1 MARPR
6 SNASAKEGPEPKPG
20 AESHAPYRVVVYEAG
35 PEADT
40 STLTLLSDEG
50 FDVVSCPSGETLI
63 EEVVQH
69 RPDAVVYALGPDC
82 GPDIGVL
89 QLMRRV
95 APTVP
100 LVLLATDGSLAVQRQ
115 LRDLRPIYYA
125 ILPVEPAELRDA
137 VYAAIARTNRF
148 AT

>member
-6 SNASAKEGPEPKPG
+6 SNASAKEGPEPRQG
-20 AESHAPYRVVVYEAG
+20 SESHAPYRVVVYEAA
-35 PEADT
+35 PEAD
-40 STLTLLSDEG
+40 SGTLSLLSDEG
-50 FDVVSCPSGETLI
+50 FDVVSCPSGEALI
-63 EEVVQH
+63 EEVVQQ
-69 RPDAVVYALGPDC
+69 RPDAVVYALGPEG
-82 GPDIGVL
+82 GPDFGVL

-95 APTVP
+95 APNLP

-137 VYAAIARTNRF
+137 VHAAIARTNRF